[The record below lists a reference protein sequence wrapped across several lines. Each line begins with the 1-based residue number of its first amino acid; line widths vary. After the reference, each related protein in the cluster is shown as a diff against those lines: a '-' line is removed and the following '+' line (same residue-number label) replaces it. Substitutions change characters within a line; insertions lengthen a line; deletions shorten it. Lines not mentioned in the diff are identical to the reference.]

1 MATTNLTN
9 LKANAF
15 TDVVSTIVNT
25 TNIISTTPKVTSITY
40 PGDDTAAN
48 TGGGQTV
55 TLTGTG
61 FNSGASILIN
71 STYASVVTVVSNTSI
86 TFTAPA
92 QNAGT
97 YTLYVINTDGGTAI
111 SIPGISYSGTPTWT
125 TAAGTLGT
133 SYETVAISN
142 SLTATGDATISY
154 SLFSGTLPP
163 GSSLN
168 SSTGLLSGTSQA
180 TASSTTYNFT
190 IRATDGQNQD
200 TDRAFSITINPD
212 VVSWSSPADNS
223 STSVYE
229 YATITPVTLAASSA
243 AGKSITFTANSLPT
257 GVTISGNTIS
267 GTPTVIANTFTQVTA
282 NSANTFKT
290 ATKNISF
297 IVNPDVV
304 TWSSPADGTSTA
316 LSTGAVMSN
325 VTLSATS
332 AAGKSITYTAN
343 TLPTGVT
350 ITGAV
355 VNGTPTVDGTTNSLI
370 TATATTTNRTATRNF
385 TWVVSVANDIYFK
398 NTTLLLNGET
408 TVNTFIKDASN
419 NNFGLTINGDTRPT
433 LFNPYRGDDGYYSNF
448 FDGTGDYLT
457 APASTAWNFTG
468 DWTFECWIYPTAI
481 TGYHTFLGQWGAP
494 DTVFIWKM
502 NSSGRMYLENQS
514 TAITATTTTIV
525 VNKWQHIALTR
536 SSNTI
541 RMFVDGV
548 VDSTTASR
556 SGTYYSSG
564 AMYVGASAVAEAF
577 NGYINS
583 MRILK
588 GTALYTT
595 TFTPSTTPLTAIA
608 NTSLLTCQSNRLID
622 NSTNNF
628 AITKVGDTTI
638 SPNIPFTANSSYS
651 TYGSTYFD
659 GTGDYLSLSS
669 AIVPATGNFTIEF
682 WIYSLTNA
690 GSAQRAVYAQW
701 VTGES
706 GRFMFGLD
714 QTSSSRIWLHYNG
727 TDYVGTTNGILP
739 NTWAHLAL
747 VRNGDVF
754 TMYVNGV
761 LNSTNTFAGASLY
774 QVAGNIGGMGGSF
787 NVNAQVS
794 NLRIVVGTALY
805 TAAFTPSTTP
815 LTAIANTSLLTL
827 QYNGG
832 ATNQG
837 IIDNSNFNN
846 IITRNGNTSQG
857 TFSPYSVTGWSNYF
871 DGTGDYLSIDTN
883 TAFDLSTS
891 DFTVEC
897 WVYFNGSNNSRGF
910 FAAGNSSRSGIGYQ
924 ISASGILQFIYGNG
938 TTCTFVAGTN
948 ALQLNTWIHV
958 VTSRVGSN
966 ARVYINGTLEITV
979 TSSNFGAGSYS
990 CFVGIGYG
998 INAGNLTLGSPING
1012 YISNLRII
1020 KGTALYTATFTP
1032 PTTPLTAIANTQL
1045 LTCQSNR
1052 FIDNSS
1058 NNLALTRT
1066 GDVSVQAFGPFGS
1079 IPEATPISYS
1089 NYFDGSGDTLTIP
1102 SPTTGFS
1109 LGTGEF
1115 TIEMWIYKTSAV
1127 NAVLVDARSAAS
1139 GLPWVIAIDASNF
1152 PYLYDNT
1159 VYASTVAVTLNSW
1172 SHVAVVRTSGVLK
1185 IFVNGVQGYSAS
1197 YSANLDRTA
1206 GLVIG
1211 DTVHAAAPM
1220 LGYISNLRI
1229 VKGTAVYTTAF
1240 TPPTTPL
1247 TAIANTSLLTCQSTR
1262 MIDNSTNA
1270 FTITAVGDTK
1280 PKQHNPFGYTAQSAA
1295 SYTPSLHGGSAYFDG
1310 TGDYLTVSG
1319 STVGFGTNAYTIE
1332 FWIYRTAAGGLSR
1345 LFERGTGGTDFSMD
1359 LSTAG
1364 VLTINNNTGIAG
1376 STCTTSIPLNTWTYI
1391 TLVRTSTSASGT
1403 AWYINGVA
1411 SGTFTHS
1418 TNIASGGTLS
1428 ITTGGLTGYLSNLRV
1443 TNGTALYTSNFVPPA
1458 QTLGNYSTSVPS
1470 QLLLNFNNGGIMDQ
1484 HSTNVLETVGNAQLS
1499 TAVKKYGNASM
1510 YFDGTGDYLKIP
1522 YSPSFNFGTG
1532 NFTVE
1537 GWIYLN
1543 SLASS
1548 YYVMAGTYTTGTTDE
1563 WLIQISNGNTIRFLT
1578 SVGTSFYSATITTS
1592 TWYHIAAVRNESTIT
1607 LYVNGTSVG
1616 SYTNSNSIGSVS
1628 KVLYIGVQNIST
1640 WPMNGYIDDLRITK
1654 GYARYTTTFTPPTS
1668 ALLTY

>member
-1 MATTNLTN
+1 MAIKTASTRKTTSSSSLSSTYS
-9 LKANAF
+9 ATAIIRQVII
-15 TDVVSTIVNT
+15 TDSNYIALDNT
-25 TNIISTTPKVTSITY
+25 V
-40 PGDDTAAN
+40 DTAVSNAGGYIKILGIGFMSGYSLYFNGVAIATSTLISSNEILAVIPSIGNGSYTLTLFNTNN
-48 TGGGQTV
+48 TGALYI
-55 TLTGTG
+55 LTASG
-61 FNSGASILIN
+61 F
-71 STYASVVTVVSNTSI
+71 
-86 TFTAPA
+86 
-92 QNAGT
+92 
-97 YTLYVINTDGGTAI
+97 
-111 SIPGISYSGTPTWT
+111 PTWT
-125 TAAGTLGT
+125 TSSYTTDTTTINIQLVVAGDAPLTYELQSGSTLPAG
-133 SYETVAISN
+133 I
-142 SLTATGDATISY
+142 SLT
-154 SLFSGTLPP
+154 
-163 GSSLN
+163 
-168 SSTGLLSGTSQA
+168 STGVL
-180 TASSTTYNFT
+180 
-190 IRATDGQNQD
+190 
-200 TDRAFSITINPD
+200 
-212 VVSWSSPADNS
+212 
-223 STSVYE
+223 
-229 YATITPVTLAASSA
+229 
-243 AGKSITFTANSLPT
+243 T
-257 GVTISGNTIS
+257 GTISGVLTTDTTYS
-267 GTPTVIANTFTQVTA
+267 FTVIVTDA
-282 NSANTFKT
+282 QLQS
-290 ATKNISF
+290 
-297 IVNPDVV
+297 VQQ
-304 TWSSPADGTSTA
+304 
-316 LSTGAVMSN
+316 
-325 VTLSATS
+325 
-332 AAGKSITYTAN
+332 
-343 TLPTGVT
+343 
-350 ITGAV
+350 
-355 VNGTPTVDGTTNSLI
+355 LI
-370 TATATTTNRTATRNF
+370 TLNIAFGDSNF
-385 TWVVSVANDIYFK
+385 KY
-398 NTTLLLNGET
+398 TTLLLNGET
-408 TVNTFIKDASN
+408 TVTPFINDASTN
-419 NNFGLTINGDTRPT
+419 SFGLTIAGDTKPT
-433 LFNPYRGDDGYYSNF
+433 LFSPYQGDGYYSNY
-448 FDGTGDYLT
+448 FDGTGDFLSTPAAGAFFGGTFFATGKTFTVEAWLYQNTFQT
-457 APASTAWNFTG
+457 AAGYFNIVLGDASGASGTNMNWSCGTDIANKPVIAWYDGTSKQALAANALSLNTWNHVAWIVTAGVT
-468 DWTFECWIYPTAI
+468 TIYVNGINQT
-481 TGYHTFLGQWGAP
+481 L
-494 DTVFIWKM
+494 
-502 NSSGRMYLENQS
+502 SG
-514 TAITATTTTIV
+514 TTTIT
-525 VNKWQHIALTR
+525 NPN
-536 SSNTI
+536 SSTGI
-541 RMFVDGV
+541 VIGVDRQRYYTGFISNLRAIS
-548 VDSTTASR
+548 DTAS
-556 SGTYYSSG
+556 YSSG
-564 AMYVGASAVAEAF
+564 
-577 NGYINS
+577 
-583 MRILK
+583 
-588 GTALYTT
+588 
-595 TFTPSTTPLTAIA
+595 FTPSTTPLTAIT

-622 NSTNNF
+622 KSTNAF
-628 AITKVGDTTI
+628 TITKAGDTLI
-638 SPNIPFTANSSYS
+638 SPAIPFTANSSYS

-659 GTGDYLSLSS
+659 GTGDYLTIPSNS
-669 AIVPATGNFTIEF
+669 AFAFGTGDFTVEF
-682 WIYSLTNA
+682 WVYLSVAVTSGEYSMLDCASSGQFGVSIQSTTIRATVTTITSYTFTQTLTA
-690 GSAQRAVYAQW
+690 SVWYHIAFCR
-701 VTGES
+701 
-706 GRFMFGLD
+706 
-714 QTSSSRIWLHYNG
+714 
-727 TDYVGTTNGILP
+727 VGTTL
-739 NTWAHLAL
+739 TC
-747 VRNGDVF
+747 
-754 TMYVNGV
+754 YVNGI
-761 LNSTNTFAGASLY
+761 SIGTNTVSNSFTSPNTLNIGRNAGA
-774 QVAGNIGGMGGSF
+774 NNSF
-787 NVNAQVS
+787 VNGYIS
-794 NLRIVVGTALY
+794 DLRIVKGTAVY
-805 TAAFTPSTTP
+805 TGTFTPSTTP
-815 LTAIANTSLLTL
+815 LTAITNTSLLTL

-832 ATNQG
+832 ATNQA
-837 IIDNSNFNN
+837 IIDNGPFNN
-846 IITRNGNTSQG
+846 IITRVGNTSQG
-857 TFSPYSVTGWSNYF
+857 SFSPYSVTGWSNYF